1 MFIDDSSL
9 SNFENFWPLD
19 IYSFKAE
26 VELQLG
32 KKIKVV
38 KSDCGKYYCRYD
50 IRCNVWSSPCVFFN
64 NFEIFLQHIMLGK
77 PTMNKVV
84 E

>member
-38 KSDCGKYYCRYD
+38 KSDCGGYYGRYD
-50 IRCNVWSSPCVFFN
+50 IMCKFGVPHVFSSIIVKLFYN
-64 NFEIFLQHIMLGK
+64 I
-77 PTMNKVV
+77 
-84 E
+84 

>member
-38 KSDCGKYYCRYD
+38 KSDRGGYYGRYD
-50 IRCNVWSSPCVFFN
+50 IRCNVWSPLYVFFN
-64 NFEIFLQHIMLGK
+64 NCEIVLQYIMLGK
-77 PTMNKVV
+77 HTMDKVA